1 MTVRQL
7 IHVLMEMDLD
17 AQICLMTSN
26 KDQDNRWHQF
36 SISGVNTVP
45 SFDCDE
51 ETNCY
56 YIRFENRD
64 FITKKEEVNENGC

>member
-7 IHVLMEMDLD
+7 IHLLMELDLN

-26 KDQDNRWHQF
+26 KDQDNRWHEF
-36 SISGVNTVP
+36 GISGVNTVP
-45 SFDCDE
+45 SIDCE
-51 ETNCY
+51 KTKRY

-64 FITKKEEVNENGC
+64 FITKKEENNEQPK

>member
-7 IHVLMEMDLD
+7 IHVLMEMDLN

-36 SISGVNTVP
+36 DISGVDTVP
-45 SFDCDE
+45 SFDGEC
-51 ETNCY
+51 NNYY

-64 FITKKEEVNENGC
+64 FITKKEETNE

>member
-1 MTVRQL
+1 MTVRNL

-36 SISGVNTVP
+36 GISGVDTVP
-45 SFDCDE
+45 SFDGVDNTE
-51 ETNCY
+51 Y
-56 YIRFENRD
+56 YYLRFENRD
-64 FITKKEEVNENGC
+64 FITKKEEANNG